1 VYFLRDLQ
9 PFSRDYGGKMNGK
22 ENLIIWQ
29 KWADPFGED
38 DPIDQLFESLDS
50 DTQDEYS
57 NFTDIDHENID
68 ENPKEKK
75 DIIKNRKNIKVMA
88 TPMGIIPVTEN
99 TASGRIFNFWTGHTN
114 FNITK
119 KIVALIEETNG
130 VETLDI
136 FTRYRFRISVG
147 KAFDDSSVMRSI
159 NDNVYSYLE

>member
-1 VYFLRDLQ
+1 M
-9 PFSRDYGGKMNGK
+9 SRK

-38 DPIDQLFESLDS
+38 DHLDQLTDGLESEMM
-50 DTQDEYS
+50 DEYS
-57 NFTDIDHENID
+57 NFID
-68 ENPKEKK
+68 EDSQGKTEEPDEKK
-75 DIIKNRKNIKVMA
+75 EIVKSHKNIRVMA

-99 TASGRIFNFWTGHTN
+99 TASGKIFNFWTGHAN
-114 FNITK
+114 FNITRK
-119 KIVALIEETNG
+119 VVSLIEETEG

-159 NDNVYSYLE
+159 NDNIYSYLG